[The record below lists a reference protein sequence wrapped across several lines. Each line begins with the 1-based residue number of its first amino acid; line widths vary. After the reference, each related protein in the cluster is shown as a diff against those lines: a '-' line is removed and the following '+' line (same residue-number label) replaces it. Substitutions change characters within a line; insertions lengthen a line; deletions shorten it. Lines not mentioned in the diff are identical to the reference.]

1 MEIYNEIGYDLLDS
15 RHNSMTSKLEDLPRV
30 TLFEHTEAG
39 TVHLK
44 NLSIHSAS
52 TTDEALNLLFMG
64 DTNRIIAEVSP

>member
-1 MEIYNEIGYDLLDS
+1 MITKHLLHILLLLS
-15 RHNSMTSKLEDLPRV
+15 LLSFYRRV

-64 DTNRIIAEVSP
+64 DTNRIIAEVSS